1 MSFTETNI
9 LTPDNVKVEEKIKI
23 SPPFFSKCAPMC
35 FMTIWSTI
43 SGTIFL
49 FTLSLCPPMSIIP
62 GFFVIIGIITICL
75 IEDGTIIRINN
86 INRTLILQKKRN
98 YNFCLKKKPR
108 VIDLNQIAK
117 ISIFNSFKILG
128 RFGLS
133 RNLVITF
140 QNGITEDISKY
151 FKYCSEQSFVNLQ
164 NLLRK
169 YLPIENIMPQAMGT
183 YPQNVPIYN
192 PYNANI
198 NPGYNINMV
207 QNLAIIDNNCMAQG
221 MPQNYNQQCYN
232 ASGNV
237 YNNNVAICNQNDN
250 SQQNLS
256 IGDGVN
262 KPLSTSARDF
272 GAPDGPK

>member
-1 MSFTETNI
+1 MSFTEANI
-9 LTPDNVKVEEKIKI
+9 LTPDNAIVEEKIKI
-23 SPPFFSKCAPMC
+23 SPPFFAKCVPMC
-35 FMTIWSTI
+35 FMIIWSTC
-43 SGTIFL
+43 SGMMFL
-49 FTLSLCPPMSIIP
+49 FTLSFCPPMSIIS
-62 GFFVIIGIITICL
+62 GFFIIIGIIVICI
-75 IEDGTIIRINN
+75 IEDGTILRINN
-86 INRTLILQKKRN
+86 INHTLILQKKRIC
-98 YNFCLKKKPR
+98 NFCFKKKPR
-108 VIDLNQIAK
+108 IIYLNQIAK
-117 ISIFNSFKILG
+117 ISIFNSFKIL
-128 RFGLS
+128 RRYGLS
-133 RNLVITF
+133 RNLIITF
-140 QNGITEDISKY
+140 QNGITEDISNY
-151 FKYCSEQSFVNLQ
+151 FKDCNEQSFVKLQ

-207 QNLAIIDNNCMAQG
+207 QNLAIIDNNMVQG
-221 MPQNYNQQCYN
+221 MPQNYNEQGYN

-237 YNNNVAICNQNDN
+237 YNNNVAICNQSDN
-250 SQQNLS
+250 IQQNLS